1 MTHNR
6 EDEKHTRDEREQA
19 DPFAGRIVRNRFVLK
34 TRLGDGGMGVV
45 FKALD
50 RNRQAADDPQLH
62 VALKLLSDKVS
73 SHPQAALALQ
83 REGSRALRLSHHN
96 IVRMYDF
103 DRDGA
108 LSFLTMELLEGES
121 LSAVLKRNPDGMH
134 PAV

>member
-1 MTHNR
+1 MTYNR
-6 EDEKHTRDEREQA
+6 EDETHTRDEDEPA
-19 DPFAGRIVRNRFVLK
+19 DPFVGRVVPTRFVL
-34 TRLGDGGMGVV
+34 TARLGDGGMGVV

-73 SHPQAALALQ
+73 SHPQATLALQ

-108 LSFLTMELLEGES
+108 L
-121 LSAVLKRNPDGMH
+121 
-134 PAV
+134 